1 MAGLPASEEYP
12 LNSFELSA
20 AQVAQFRRDGC
31 LIVRNMFNAET
42 VTRLVQ
48 WTNEVRAAPE
58 TPGRHMVYY
67 EDDMRRAG
75 HRIVSRIENFCPHFQ
90 AFDQFLNSAPALD
103 CIGQLLGES
112 AVMFKDKINFK
123 LPGGDGFKAHQDV
136 QAGWDTYGSLH
147 ITLLITLDAATV
159 ENGCL
164 EIAPGMHDKGLLGAA
179 WQPLVRSNPGANGD
193 RPVGSRSGFRR
204 PIYPW
209 NCCPAKRH

>member
-1 MAGLPASEEYP
+1 MAGLPASEECP

-103 CIGQLLGES
+103 CIVDNIEASPSRAHLSLLVMMGSGVRVPAS
-112 AVMFKDKINFK
+112 A
-123 LPGGDGFKAHQDV
+123 
-136 QAGWDTYGSLH
+136 SSS
-147 ITLLITLDAATV
+147 DA
-159 ENGCL
+159 
-164 EIAPGMHDKGLLGAA
+164 
-179 WQPLVRSNPGANGD
+179 
-193 RPVGSRSGFRR
+193 GSRDSSQSLGGQGS
-204 PIYPW
+204 PPS
-209 NCCPAKRH
+209 ARHCR